1 MIVSRFC
8 GCSGGMT
15 FAQQGEPNESS
26 DAKAYAGTSAD
37 NRRHLL
43 LSECWSVD
51 FGQSTVHRTG
61 RSVLQWF
68 MKVRLSA
75 LLAVAGVL
83 LYRFTM
89 EPLGVLLQ
97 RRERDILLVV
107 TQEIG

>member
-1 MIVSRFC
+1 
-8 GCSGGMT
+8 
-15 FAQQGEPNESS
+15 
-26 DAKAYAGTSAD
+26 
-37 NRRHLL
+37 
-43 LSECWSVD
+43 
-51 FGQSTVHRTG
+51 
-61 RSVLQWF
+61 

-107 TQEIG
+107 TQEIE